1 MHIAQETESHP
12 TKQRQHSR
20 KWRWIMAILAVVVAA
35 VGFCIRIVI
44 TRAEPILR
52 TRVIETLSARFKSRV
67 ELGQLHVWVADGVH
81 VQGNGLRIYGTTD
94 PNRWEPGVQ
103 PLLEIG
109 EFRFQTALRSLF
121 REPMHVDIV
130 YVDGMTLNIPPTNDR
145 KEIRELRKREGGMKM
160 SIAVDRFVCTNTKL
174 VINTPRPDKRP
185 LEFDISNLRMKDIG
199 PGLPLQFD
207 ATLVNPKPVGD
218 IQSTGQFGPLN
229 EKKPRD
235 TAVMGDYSFTNADLG
250 TLAGIKGI
258 LSSTGKYGG
267 TLGRIEVDGQTDTPD
282 FQIAVSGH
290 PVPLYT
296 EFHAIV
302 DGTDGDTYLD
312 PVKARVLR
320 STFTASGKI
329 VRAKTE
335 HGHDIELKVV
345 LGKARIED
353 LLQLGIKTEPPI
365 MTGIVAMNTRLSL
378 PPGPEDIA
386 NRLQLQGNFHLPAAH
401 FTNEKVQGKIDSLS
415 LLSQGKHPAAKD
427 KDKDEPNVTSDLEG
441 TFTLNRGILAFS
453 YLHFLVPGT
462 HADLTG
468 EYSLDGNTFDFHG
481 LLRLDA
487 KLSQLTTGWKSI
499 LLKPVDPFFS
509 KHGAGTEVPFKID
522 GTREAPHFGLDFG
535 HKNEEHKDQHPK
547 EDRATEAH
555 REPVASR

>member
-1 MHIAQETESHP
+1 MHIAQATESRP
-12 TKQRQHSR
+12 AERRRSR
-20 KWRWIMAILAVVVAA
+20 KWRWIAAILVVTVVAIG
-35 VGFCIRIVI
+35 VCLRIVI
-44 TRAEPILR
+44 THAEPILR
-52 TRVIETLSARFKSRV
+52 ARVIETLSARFKSRV
-67 ELGQLHVWVADGVH
+67 ELAELHVWVADGVH

-145 KEIRELRKREGGMKM
+145 QDLHELRQRERRMKM

-174 VINTPRPDKRP
+174 VIDTPRPDKRP
-185 LEFDISNLRMKDIG
+185 LEFDISDLRMKDIG
-199 PGLPLQFD
+199 PGLPLRFD

-229 EKKPRD
+229 EKRPRD
-235 TAVMGDYSFTNADLG
+235 TAVAGDYLFTHADLG

-267 TLGRIEVDGQTDTPD
+267 TLGRIEVEGQTDTPD

-290 PVPLYT
+290 PVPLHT

-302 DGTDGDTYLD
+302 DGTDGDTYLE
-312 PVKARVLR
+312 PVKATVLH

-329 VRAKTE
+329 VRVKTP

-365 MTGIVAMNTRLSL
+365 MTGTVAMNTHLSL
-378 PPGPEDIA
+378 PPGPADIA
-386 NRLQLQGNFHLPAAH
+386 DRLHLQGNFHIPAAH

-415 LLSQGKHPAAKD
+415 LRSQGRHPLAKD
-427 KDKDEPNVTSDLEG
+427 KVEPNVTSDLQG
-441 TFTLNRGILAFS
+441 TFTLNRGVLSFS

-462 HADLTG
+462 DADLTG
-468 EYSLDGNTFDFHG
+468 KYSLDGETFDFHG
-481 LLRLDA
+481 LLRLEA
-487 KLSQLTTGWKSI
+487 KLSRLTTGWKSI

-509 KHGAGTEVPFKID
+509 KHGAGTELPFKIE
-522 GTREAPHFGLDFG
+522 GTREAPRFGLDFG
-535 HKNEEHKDQHPK
+535 HKGEPKDERPK
-547 EDRATEAH
+547 ENRVTEVHGQAVPSH
-555 REPVASR
+555 

>member
-1 MHIAQETESHP
+1 MHLPQVESEP
-12 TKQRQHSR
+12 LSGQRLRRSR
-20 KWRWIMAILAVVVAA
+20 KWRWLAAIVVILLAAIGV
-35 VGFCIRIVI
+35 CIRIVI

-67 ELGQLHVWVADGVH
+67 ELAKLQVWIADGVR
-81 VQGNGLRIYGTTD
+81 VQGNGLRIYGTSD

-121 REPMHVDIV
+121 REPMQVDIV
-130 YVDGMTLNIPPTNDR
+130 YVDGLTVNIPPTNDR
-145 KEIRELRKREGGMKM
+145 KEIVELRKRERGMKM
-160 SIAVDRFVCTNTKL
+160 SIAVDRFLCTNTKL
-174 VINTPRPDKRP
+174 FINTPRSDKRP
-185 LEFDISNLRMKDIG
+185 LEFDISNLLMKEIG
-199 PGLPLQFD
+199 PGLPLRFD

-218 IQSTGQFGPLN
+218 IQSSGQFGPLN

-250 TLAGIKGI
+250 TLPGIKGI

-267 TLGRIEVDGQTDTPD
+267 TLGRIEVEGQTDTPD
-282 FQIAVSGH
+282 FQIAISGH
-290 PVPLYT
+290 PVPLHT

-329 VRAKTE
+329 VRVKTP

-345 LGKARIED
+345 LGQAHIED
-353 LLQLGIKTEPPI
+353 LLRLGIETDPPV
-365 MTGIVAMNTRLSL
+365 MTGMVAMKTNLSL
-378 PPGPEDIA
+378 RPGPEDIA
-386 NRLQLQGNFHLPAAH
+386 NRLYLEGGFHIPAAH
-401 FTNEKVQGKIDSLS
+401 FANEKVQGKIDSLS
-415 LLSQGKHPAAKD
+415 LLSQGKHGAGRSAV
-427 KDKDEPNVTSDLEG
+427 EPSVTSDLEG
-441 TFTLNRGILAFS
+441 TFTLDRGVFVFS
-453 YLHFLVPGT
+453 SLHFLVPGT
-462 HADLTG
+462 HADVTG
-468 EYSLDGNTFDFHG
+468 KYSMDGDTFDFHG

-487 KLSQLTTGWKSI
+487 KLSQMTKGWKSI

-509 KHGAGTEVPFKID
+509 KHGAGTEVPFKIS
-522 GTREAPHFGLDFG
+522 GTREAPRFGLDFG
-535 HKNEEHKDQHPK
+535 HKDEPKDDHPK
-547 EDRATEAH
+547 ADRVTEAH
-555 REPVASR
+555 GPPAATR